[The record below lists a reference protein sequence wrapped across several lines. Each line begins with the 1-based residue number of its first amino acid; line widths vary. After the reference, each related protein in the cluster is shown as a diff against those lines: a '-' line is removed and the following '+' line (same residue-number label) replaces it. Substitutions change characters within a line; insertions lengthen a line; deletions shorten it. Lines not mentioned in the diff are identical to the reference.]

1 MCAHWATQEVLG
13 CARPLRTVP
22 CHTVTLGQAAGWVG
36 RGELD
41 VDVLLELDVGVDVLL
56 ELDVGVDVLLPSD
69 LRVGDVVFGLAW
81 SVLWLA
87 E

>member
-56 ELDVGVDVLLPSD
+56 PSD